1 MVTVALIQDSS
12 SIPVDIYSS
21 ACKKTCSMSEFHE
34 RGKDNAMAELAS
46 LYEYVQK
53 MPDGPQ
59 KQMFLKKVS

>member
-1 MVTVALIQDSS
+1 
-12 SIPVDIYSS
+12 
-21 ACKKTCSMSEFHE
+21 MSEFHE
-34 RGKDNAMAELAS
+34 QGKDNAMAELAS